1 MSTSRVNQLAVALLV
16 LILTG
21 GLGWWFY
28 NNFERVEYTVH
39 TEMSPEARRNPL
51 LAAERLLAELGRMV
65 ESQAGRHYLVNPPLE
80 RGAMLVRDLRTP
92 LSQRR
97 VDDLLQWVAT
107 GGHLIVSPS
116 QLLEGEAS
124 RPLLESFGVTLVGT
138 NLFSDVEWLQEALEE
153 AEKKAREQSQIQDQ
167 EEELL
172 TTEVLLP
179 GDELPLWIE
188 FDRDRWFEVDY
199 EHEYWL
205 APVDEEPHV
214 LIFPYGQ
221 GYVTFLSDS
230 DIFRNRRLGEHEHAS
245 LLAEL
250 TAGYDRVWL
259 LYSAQMPSLL
269 QLIWRWAPYLVI
281 SLLLFLVLL
290 LWRMSRRSGPL
301 LLRGQQQRRDLLEHL
316 AAAAEYNWRI
326 DPAAGYLRRAR
337 EQVERRWLASHPQLQ
352 RLDQSD
358 RCQWLAEHTGI
369 TAESIR
375 LALYDEQKDA
385 GSLVKITA
393 NLQRLL
399 SALHPQSKKR

>member
-1 MSTSRVNQLAVALLV
+1 VNQLAIALLV
-16 LILTG
+16 LILVG

-51 LAAERLLAELGRMV
+51 LAAERLLKEQGQQV
-65 ESQAGRHYLVNPPLE
+65 ESQSGRHYLVNPPLE
-80 RGAMLVRDLRTP
+80 QGAMLVRDLRTP
-92 LSQRR
+92 LSQHR
-97 VDDLLQWVAT
+97 VDNLLEWVAT

-116 QLLEGEAS
+116 KLLEAETN
-124 RPLLESFGVTLVGT
+124 RPLLESFGVSLVGT
-138 NLFSDVEWLQEALEE
+138 NLFSDVEWLQEVFEE
-153 AEKKAREQSQIQDQ
+153 AEKKAKQQGQHQDQ
-167 EEELL
+167 EEEML

-179 GDELPLWIE
+179 GDELPLWID
-188 FDRDRWFEVDY
+188 FDKDRWFEVDS

-205 APVDEEPHV
+205 APADEDPHILV
-214 LIFPYGQ
+214 FPYGQ

-230 DIFRNRRLGEHEHAS
+230 NIFRNRRLGEHEHAS

-250 TAGYDRVWL
+250 TAGYDQVWL

-269 QLIWRWAPYLVI
+269 QIIWRWAPYLVL
-281 SLLLFLVLL
+281 SLLLFVALL

-301 LLRGQQQRRDLLEHL
+301 IVRGQQQRRDLLEHL
-316 AAAAEYNWRI
+316 GAAAEYNWRF
-326 DPAAGYLRRAR
+326 DPKAGYLQRAR
-337 EQVERRWLASHPQLQ
+337 EQVEKRWLASHPQLH
-352 RLDQSD
+352 RLDQAA

-369 TAESIR
+369 TPEAIS
-375 LALYDEQKDA
+375 LALYDDQKDA